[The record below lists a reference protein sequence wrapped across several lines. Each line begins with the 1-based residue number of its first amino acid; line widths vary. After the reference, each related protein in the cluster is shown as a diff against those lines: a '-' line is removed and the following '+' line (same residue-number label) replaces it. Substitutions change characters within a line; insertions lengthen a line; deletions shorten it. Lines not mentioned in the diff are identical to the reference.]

1 MRTASQSP
9 TKRRPSPSSMIAQR
23 PPPPAPIVYFPPA
36 PPAHHQDHLLGVAR
50 PPAATF
56 DQSLYYAVVPS
67 EHAAK
72 SGAWSV
78 GSYPVSQHQSTPPF
92 SDSVPQ
98 HSLRRSELRR
108 RPSASSSSSSVPARP
123 SLPTPAATP
132 VKPAPVSAV
141 ASSSKAVPS
150 KAIATAS
157 AGEQEAGPQ
166 PKPKRKYTKKA
177 DFWIENGGPGRRGL
191 LASKSE
197 GGPAAVSQPA
207 VLADQGTS
215 DSTRS
220 TQRPTSYSG
229 SASKSTGGRK
239 RSGSSAKTTAASS
252 SRPATSA
259 VPPNTTTDGS
269 PAPRP
274 AALLVAQPQSLPRT
288 ISAPALL
295 TAEDGKVSLS
305 STEVLAADLAWL
317 QPSRERLA
325 NTAPA
330 SRKPSQQRLG
340 RSSAANDKA
349 ARERTR
355 KRLAAFEAGNL
366 KSDDVF
372 GSPQKENAR
381 PPQAAGTRSAVSL
394 SSHSRPPALV
404 PARIAGMGRVA
415 VAQGSLQRMTE
426 AGARPIVER
435 AGSTASGEPSSSIS
449 ASTSASS
456 VVAPDWLDACQPWV
470 QSQVDRRRSQTDERR
485 EVLRTVRHYLES
497 ASDEEDEDESV
508 AGQAGYSSDDDDLRD
523 EWAAHSGGKTSS
535 ALLQSNRQVR
545 LRNSQSNPSLTTAF
559 DASDARQA
567 LIYRTQVSSALP
579 DQHLPAFT
587 APHPDAIAAA
597 AAEELGPGSIACICR
612 DHVAEGAMV
621 ECNGCLFW
629 FHLPCLGI
637 NEADLGDE
645 WFCWRCAPHGD
656 QLPPQMSDPM
666 PAPPHTPKTAS
677 PDLDEGS
684 DGGGESVNGDDDPG
698 TPATVKLEPSPMFGP
713 DHLGTPLQRFAT
725 PLLPSATGF
734 SHFQSPSYSRSAV
747 AHGGA
752 HRLPPLPLI
761 LQGGSPGP
769 SARPWQTAFTPRVP
783 SHTRDQEEAL
793 FDLSSTPSRH
803 LSRELPFGGTP
814 ISRIGAGGVGRG
826 GRGGLSVGSGG
837 PRLPSFGSFATPSQ
851 EFFSGLHASPYPS
864 ASSSSTSQLPGLD
877 HYLSSVDSSGPLSP
891 YQPLSHRWQHH
902 SPSIQSPHYPASAG
916 GRPGATPT
924 ARSHL
929 RPGSN
934 EPRQAKEQERF
945 GEPLEQGLR
954 AGFSGGR

>member
-1 MRTASQSP
+1 ML
-9 TKRRPSPSSMIAQR
+9 KQR
-23 PPPPAPIVYFPPA
+23 PVPPAPIAYFAPPA
-36 PPAHHQDHLLGVAR
+36 PPAHHQDHLLSLAR
-50 PPAATF
+50 PPQATF

-67 EHAAK
+67 EHPAA
-72 SGAWSV
+72 SGGWPP
-78 GSYPVSQHQSTPPF
+78 GSYSASSQHQPTPPF
-92 SDSVPQ
+92 SDPASQ
-98 HSLRRSELRR
+98 HAFQRLELQR
-108 RPSASSSSSSVPARP
+108 RPSTSSSSSSAQARP

-132 VKPAPVSAV
+132 VKPAPASAV
-141 ASSSKAVPS
+141 ASTLKSASSKA
-150 KAIATAS
+150 AAS
-157 AGEQEAGPQ
+157 AGEPEVGPQ

-197 GGPAAVSQPA
+197 GGAAALPAAA
-207 VLADQGTS
+207 TGEGTS
-215 DSTRS
+215 NSTRS
-220 TQRPTSYSG
+220 TPRPTSSSG
-229 SASKSTGGRK
+229 STSKSSGDRK
-239 RSGSSAKTTAASS
+239 RAGSAAKPPAPAPAA
-252 SRPATSA
+252 SA
-259 VPPNTTTDGS
+259 VPPAG
-269 PAPRP
+269 PARTPVPRP
-274 AALLVAQPQSLPRT
+274 ATLLTAQPQSIPRT

-295 TAEDGKVSLS
+295 AAEDGKVSFS
-305 STEVLAADLAWL
+305 TTEVLAADLAWL

-330 SRKPSQQRLG
+330 TRKASQQRPS
-340 RSSAANDKA
+340 RSMAADDEA

-355 KRLAAFEAGNL
+355 KRLAAFEPGDEANA
-366 KSDDVF
+366 VC

-381 PPQAAGTRSAVSL
+381 PQAVRTQSAVSL
-394 SSHSRPPALV
+394 SSHIRPSALV

-415 VAQGSLQRMTE
+415 VAQGSLQRMAE
-426 AGARPIVER
+426 YGARPVVER
-435 AGSTASGEPSSSIS
+435 TTSNASGEPSTSLS

-456 VVAPDWLDACQPWV
+456 VVVPDWLDACQPWV
-470 QSQVDRRRSQTDERR
+470 QSQADRRRSQTDERR
-485 EVLRTVRHYLES
+485 EVLRTVQHYLES
-497 ASDEEDEDESV
+497 ASDDEEDEREGETGV
-508 AGQAGYSSDDDDLRD
+508 SSDEDGAYDG
-523 EWAAHSGGKTSS
+523 WAAHGGGKASS
-535 ALLQSNRQVR
+535 TLLHTNRQVR
-545 LRNSQSNPSLTTAF
+545 LKNSQSNPSLTAAF

-579 DQHLPAFT
+579 EHQVTAFT

-612 DHVAEGAMV
+612 ETVAEGAMV

-656 QLPPQMSDPM
+656 QLPPQMSDPLQA
-666 PAPPHTPKTAS
+666 APQTPKTAS
-677 PDLDEGS
+677 PELDDEGS
-684 DGGGESVNGDDDPG
+684 NDGDSANGDDPG
-698 TPATVKLEPSPMFGP
+698 TPATVVLEPSPMFGP

-725 PLLPSATGF
+725 PLLPSVTGF
-734 SHFQSPSYSRSAV
+734 SHFRSPSYSRSAAAV
-747 AHGGA
+747 GGH

-769 SARPWQTAFTPRVP
+769 STRPWQTASTPRVP

-814 ISRIGAGGVGRG
+814 ISRIGGGGRG
-826 GRGGLSVGSGG
+826 GRGGLTVGTGG

-851 EFFSGLHASPYPS
+851 EFFSGLQASPYPS
-864 ASSSSTSQLPGLD
+864 ASSSTSQLPGLD

-891 YQPLSHRWQHH
+891 YQPLNSRWQHH

-916 GRPGATPT
+916 GRPGATPSN
-924 ARSHL
+924 RSHL
-929 RPGSN
+929 RPGNN
-934 EPRQAKEQERF
+934 EPRQVKEQARF
-945 GEPLEQGLR
+945 GEPLEGGLR
-954 AGFSGGR
+954 AGFSGGRS